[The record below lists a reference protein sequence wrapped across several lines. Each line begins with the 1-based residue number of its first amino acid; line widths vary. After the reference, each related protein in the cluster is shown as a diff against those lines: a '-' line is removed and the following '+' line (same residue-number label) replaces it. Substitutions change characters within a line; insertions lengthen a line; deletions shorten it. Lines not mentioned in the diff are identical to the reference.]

1 MSKLFK
7 VHIATQ
13 AIRSFKMIILV
24 SREQWLKQTI
34 ENHPLFFFQAFTLQA
49 ISFCLCY
56 PSKRVLLATFPES
69 SDFHRSK
76 GLELS
81 FLFHAKQG
89 PNNRNKKPFLPPQ
102 PHQPLPWLDSQW
114 FIIQGNTPLKKKKM
128 PIHKWSHIHMYRNKD
143 VCLVQVEITKNH

>member
-1 MSKLFK
+1 MLPKQLEVSKWLFWYLEN
-7 VHIATQ
+7 
-13 AIRSFKMIILV
+13 SDL
-24 SREQWLKQTI
+24 SRPLKIT
-34 ENHPLFFFQAFTLQA
+34 HFFFQAFTLQA

-114 FIIQGNTPLKKKKM
+114 FIIQGNTPLKKKKKM
-128 PIHKWSHIHMYRNKD
+128 PIHKRSHIHMYRNKD
-143 VCLVQVEITKNH
+143 VCLVQVEIY

>member
-1 MSKLFK
+1 MLPKQLEVSKWLFWYLEN
-7 VHIATQ
+7 
-13 AIRSFKMIILV
+13 SDL
-24 SREQWLKQTI
+24 SRPLKIT
-34 ENHPLFFFQAFTLQA
+34 HFFFQAFTLQA

-114 FIIQGNTPLKKKKM
+114 FIIQGNTPLKKKKKNA
-128 PIHKWSHIHMYRNKD
+128 HTQTVSHTHVQKQR
-143 VCLVQVEITKNH
+143 CLFSSSRDY